1 MEPSIHPQ
9 PRLVYVFDNFEGQ
22 RSLRIQAAD
31 GTLQALPLTLDKTL
45 TLIAHLTRAAQD
57 MVRDSEKRPV

>member
-1 MEPSIHPQ
+1 MGVTIHPE
-9 PRLVYVFDNFEGQ
+9 PKLVYVFDNGEGE

-31 GTLQALPLTLDKTL
+31 GTLQAHSLTLDRTL
-45 TLIAHLTRAAQD
+45 QLIADLTRLARD